1 MINQSFYSSIPT
13 KLDLN
18 GPYMSF
24 TSIPSGI
31 SGNPGSTVS
40 LTGIATASFLGV
52 GATTVNDGVVL
63 YRWYEVG
70 VGALSDGNRLSGT
83 STNTLTISN
92 LQSPGDS
99 NRRFYLE
106 AKYQSTAYKNRLDGK
121 NGNHITPAVSDPA
134 AASVIAPQRPR
145 PTASITAS
153 STSIGYNGSVTISW
167 STTNA
172 NTLTSNFGD
181 TRLNGSRTFRNQT
194 SSRTFS
200 ITATNETGS
209 RSASTF
215 VSVASPITPSINL
228 SLSPSS
234 IPYNGSTTVTWSSTN
249 ATSVVSSNFGATGVN
264 GSITLTNQTQSR
276 TLSITVRSA
285 DGVQRTASAFLSVAS
300 PITPSI
306 NLSLSPSSILYNGS
320 TTLTWSSTNAT
331 SVVSSNFGATDVNGS
346 ITLTNQTQSRTF
358 SITVRSA
365 DGVQRTESVSLSVAS
380 QIIPTITLTA
390 SPSSI
395 ISGESTTLTWSS
407 TNATSVV
414 SSNFG
419 ATDVNGSTV
428 RTNQTQSTNYN
439 ITVASADGTQR
450 TANASLTVDSIPLPT
465 ATISAS
471 PSSVDYNGSTT
482 VTWSTSNATSLSS
495 NFGETTLSGSKT
507 FTNLTQDDVYTITA
521 TNTSGSVSASA
532 NVSVAAPIR
541 PTATISASPSSVNYN
556 GSATVTWSTTNATS
570 LSSNFGTTAL
580 SGSQTFTN
588 LTSNQSYTITAT
600 NVSESVSATANVS
613 VGAPPK
619 TLLTL
624 NASPESIG
632 NGGSTTLTWSTTNAT
647 SLSSNFGVTALSG
660 STTLS
665 GLVETKEYE
674 ATATGPGGSIT
685 KRVLVTVAAP
695 VPIIVITSQPSPVS
709 ATFNKCSGGGGSVN
723 FSVGASVNNP
733 TGATLSYQWYLNG
746 SALSNSAT
754 VGGAQSSTLTLR
766 VLENQSGNN
775 NVYVRV
781 SYSGASTV
789 QSNNVPYSVTVIE
802 PRPTLSITSQPT
814 NQTVFVD
821 ETATF
826 SVQGSISDGRAVA
839 YQWYFSNG
847 QRISGATESIY
858 RVTPTSAGTQSFYAE
873 VSDPQSTCT
882 AVPALIESN
891 IVTLTAN
898 EQQKIIRVARRGD
911 LDTSISYS
919 DINLST
925 FDFGST
931 GNWEFY
937 SPFEDLQVDVLMRA
951 GAGPSKSGN
960 SGGQGG
966 VSIVRLTLRRNTEY
980 IIRSFTSTENGGG
993 GSTVLYEKARLL
1005 AVVGGGGG
1013 AGTNGSGGNGGGV
1026 GLSGQSGSG
1035 SSGGTGGGTS
1045 PGNPGYFPGGSV
1057 YDESNTRNTFTTS
1070 GRISICT
1077 LGDFDGNWY
1086 EIDPCSDYGGRPGD
1100 ERPIRPTVAYNAK
1113 GQLVNGSATLSR
1125 GFKGGVAHRNNGGF
1139 AQTSNEG
1146 AGGYGAFGGAAGATS
1161 TRSGGGGGG
1170 GYAGGVSIV
1179 DRRTGGNTGSA
1190 QFTIALPGR
1199 LRL

>member
-24 TSIPSGI
+24 TTIPEGI
-31 SGNPGSTVS
+31 SGDPGDTVN
-40 LTGIATASFLGV
+40 LVGIATAEFIGA
-52 GATTVNDGVVL
+52 GATTVNDGIVL

-99 NRRFYLE
+99 SRRFYLE

-134 AASVIAPQRPR
+134 AAEVSRPR

-153 STSIGYNGSVTISW
+153 STSIAYNGSVTISW

-172 NTLTSNFGD
+172 DTLTSNFGD
-181 TRLNGSRTFRNQT
+181 TRLSGSRTFTNQT
-194 SSRTFS
+194 SSRTFR
-200 ITATNETGS
+200 ITATNSTGS
-209 RSASTF
+209 VNAS
-215 VSVASPITPSINL
+215 V
-228 SLSPSS
+228 
-234 IPYNGSTTVTWSSTN
+234 
-249 ATSVVSSNFGATGVN
+249 GVN
-264 GSITLTNQTQSR
+264 
-276 TLSITVRSA
+276 
-285 DGVQRTASAFLSVAS
+285 
-300 PITPSI
+300 
-306 NLSLSPSSILYNGS
+306 
-320 TTLTWSSTNAT
+320 
-331 SVVSSNFGATDVNGS
+331 
-346 ITLTNQTQSRTF
+346 
-358 SITVRSA
+358 
-365 DGVQRTESVSLSVAS
+365 
-380 QIIPTITLTA
+380 
-390 SPSSI
+390 
-395 ISGESTTLTWSS
+395 
-407 TNATSVV
+407 
-414 SSNFG
+414 
-419 ATDVNGSTV
+419 
-428 RTNQTQSTNYN
+428 
-439 ITVASADGTQR
+439 
-450 TANASLTVDSIPLPT
+450 
-465 ATISAS
+465 
-471 PSSVDYNGSTT
+471 
-482 VTWSTSNATSLSS
+482 
-495 NFGETTLSGSKT
+495 
-507 FTNLTQDDVYTITA
+507 
-521 TNTSGSVSASA
+521 
-532 NVSVAAPIR
+532 VAAP
-541 PTATISASPSSVNYN
+541 PTPTP
-556 GSATVTWSTTNATS
+556 TPTPT
-570 LSSNFGTTAL
+570 
-580 SGSQTFTN
+580 
-588 LTSNQSYTITAT
+588 
-600 NVSESVSATANVS
+600 
-613 VGAPPK
+613 PPP
-619 TLLTL
+619 
-624 NASPESIG
+624 SPE
-632 NGGSTTLTWSTTNAT
+632 
-647 SLSSNFGVTALSG
+647 
-660 STTLS
+660 
-665 GLVETKEYE
+665 
-674 ATATGPGGSIT
+674 
-685 KRVLVTVAAP
+685 
-695 VPIIVITSQPSPVS
+695 IVISSQPTSQS

-723 FSVGASVNNP
+723 FSVSAFVNNP
-733 TGATLSYQWYLNG
+733 TGGTLSYQWYRNEI
-746 SALSNSAT
+746 ALFNSAD
-754 VGGAQSSTLTLR
+754 VSGAQSSTLTLK
-766 VLENQSGNN
+766 VLESQKGGSLIRASVSYPGAINN
-775 NVYVRV
+775 N
-781 SYSGASTV
+781 TP
-789 QSNNVPYSVTVIE
+789 SNTANYTVTVIE
-802 PRPTLSITSQPT
+802 PRPSLSITSQPT

-826 SVQGSISDGRAVA
+826 TVGASISDGRPVS

-847 QRISGATESIY
+847 NIIAGETSSSLSI
-858 RVTPTSAGTQSFYAE
+858 TPTSAGTQSFYVI
-873 VSDPQSTCT
+873 VSDSQTTCT
-882 AVPALIESN
+882 AVPSSIQSD

-925 FDFGST
+925 FDFNSNGD
-931 GNWEFY
+931 WEFY
-937 SPFEDLQVDVLMRA
+937 SPFEDLQVDVLMRG

-966 VSIVRLTLRRNTEY
+966 LSIVRLTLRQNTEY

-1045 PGNPGYFPGGSV
+1045 PGNPGYFSGGSV
-1057 YDESNTRNTFTTS
+1057 YDVQNTFTTG

-1077 LGDFDGNWY
+1077 LGSFDGNWY

-1100 ERPIRPTVAYNAK
+1100 ERPIRPTVAYNAR

-1125 GFKGGVAHRNNGGF
+1125 GFKGGVGHRNNGGF

-1146 AGGYGAFGGAAGATS
+1146 AGGYGTFGGSAGATS

>member
-1 MINQSFYSSIPT
+1 
-13 KLDLN
+13 
-18 GPYMSF
+18 MSF
-24 TSIPSGI
+24 TTIPEGI
-31 SGNPGSTVS
+31 SGDPGDTVN
-40 LTGIATASFLGV
+40 LVGIATAEFIGA
-52 GATTVNDGVVL
+52 GATTINDGNVV
-63 YRWYEVG
+63 YQWYEVG
-70 VGALSDGNRLSGT
+70 IGELSDGNRLSGT

-99 NRRFYLE
+99 NRKFYLE

-134 AASVIAPQRPR
+134 AADVSRPL
-145 PTASITAS
+145 PTASISAS
-153 STSIGYNGSVTISW
+153 SGSIGYNGSVTISW

-194 SSRTFS
+194 SSRTFR

-215 VSVASPITPSINL
+215 V
-228 SLSPSS
+228 
-234 IPYNGSTTVTWSSTN
+234 
-249 ATSVVSSNFGATGVN
+249 
-264 GSITLTNQTQSR
+264 
-276 TLSITVRSA
+276 
-285 DGVQRTASAFLSVAS
+285 SVAS

-495 NFGETTLSGSKT
+495 NFGETALSGSKT

-521 TNTSGSVSASA
+521 TNTSGSVSAS
-532 NVSVAAPIR
+532 
-541 PTATISASPSSVNYN
+541 
-556 GSATVTWSTTNATS
+556 
-570 LSSNFGTTAL
+570 
-580 SGSQTFTN
+580 
-588 LTSNQSYTITAT
+588 
-600 NVSESVSATANVS
+600 ANVS

-685 KRVLVTVAAP
+685 KRVIVAVAAP

-746 SALSNSAT
+746 SALSNSAN
-754 VGGAQSSTLTLR
+754 VSGAQSSTLTLR

-775 NVYVRV
+775 TVYVRV
-781 SYSGASTV
+781 SYSGATTV
-789 QSNNVPYSVTVIE
+789 QSNNAPYSVTVIE
-802 PRPTLSITSQPT
+802 PRPSLSITSQPT
-814 NQTVFVD
+814 NQTVFVG

-826 SVQGSISDGRAVA
+826 SVRGSISDGRAVG
-839 YQWYFSNG
+839 YQWFLSNG
-847 QRISGATESIY
+847 QRISGATESVY
-858 RVTPTSAGTQSFYAE
+858 QVTPTSAGTQSFYVE
-873 VSDPQSTCT
+873 VFDRQSTCIS
-882 AVPALIESN
+882 VPPLIESN
-891 IVTLTAN
+891 SVTLTAKEISN
-898 EQQKIIRVARRGD
+898 IIKVGRRDDDATSINYADVD
-911 LDTSISYS
+911 LDVF
-919 DINLST
+919 T
-925 FDFGST
+925 FTNIGS
-931 GNWEFY
+931 WEVY
-937 SPFEDLQVDVLMRA
+937 SPFRDIEVDVKIEAAA
-951 GAGPSKSGN
+951 GRTIGGPGGGPGGK
-960 SGGQGG
+960 GGQA
-966 VSIVRLTLRRNTEY
+966 VVRFTLKQNNEY
-980 IIRSFTSTENGGG
+980 IIKTLGDGPGGG
-993 GSTVLYEKARLL
+993 GGGVFIYDKARLI
-1005 AVVGGGGG
+1005 ACVGGGGG
-1013 AGTNGSGGNGGGV
+1013 AGLAGGGGDGGGV
-1026 GLSGQSGSG
+1026 GQNGQGG
-1035 SSGGTGGGTS
+1035 KGGTGGG
-1045 PGNPGYFPGGSV
+1045 GGFGGAADLGFFPGGDSFCNV
-1057 YDESNTRNTFTTS
+1057 DPDA
-1070 GRISICT
+1070 GK
-1077 LGDFDGNWY
+1077 FDR
-1086 EIDPCSDYGGRPGD
+1086 SKASGGRVSKCTIGDPACLGPGFWQNN
-1100 ERPIRPTVAYNAK
+1100 YNPCDNYGNSVSA
-1113 GQLVNGSATLSR
+1113 LNTNGSPVSGSALISR
-1125 GFKGGVAHRNNGGF
+1125 GFKGGIAHRNNGGSPPT
-1139 AQTSNEG
+1139 AQLGREG
-1146 AGGYGAFGGAAGATS
+1146 GGGSGAAGGGAANGS
-1161 TRSGGGGGG
+1161 GTRALKNSGGGGAS
-1170 GYAGGVSIV
+1170 GYNGGVTVIQNRSGG
-1179 DRRTGGNTGSA
+1179 RTARNG
-1190 QFTIALPGR
+1190 QFTIAVAGR
-1199 LRL
+1199 GLRL